1 MVVLSVIWL
10 VAEFVTV
17 TNRETIVRSLQWD
30 AALSAITAAVFSS
43 IGGWMIAGDHLQWWF
58 VVPWAGAVIDSIT
71 SGWLGINN
79 AAQKPFLSQRGTM

>member
-30 AALSAITAAVFSS
+30 AALSTTKAAVFSG
-43 IGGWMIAGDHLQWWF
+43 IAGWMRAGDHLQ
-58 VVPWAGAVIDSIT
+58 
-71 SGWLGINN
+71 
-79 AAQKPFLSQRGTM
+79 